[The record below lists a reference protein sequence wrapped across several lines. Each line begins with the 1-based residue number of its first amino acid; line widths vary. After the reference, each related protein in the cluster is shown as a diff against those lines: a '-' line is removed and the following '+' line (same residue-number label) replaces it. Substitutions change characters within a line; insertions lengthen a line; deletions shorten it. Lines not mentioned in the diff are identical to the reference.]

1 VALQPIQKGS
11 GKVEGEREEAPFG
24 SSGEKGFVHVSKVIF
39 EDMVEVPDRLVGVKP
54 ECEVDRIMHGGF
66 QES

>member
-1 VALQPIQKGS
+1 M
-11 GKVEGEREEAPFG
+11 EGEREEAPFG